1 MIISKTS
8 FRVSFFGGGTD
19 YLAYYRQ
26 NGGAVLS
33 TSINQHCY
41 IQARFINSIFKDKF
55 RLRYSEKEDAN
66 NLEDIKHP
74 SIRECIRFLNLD
86 KEKNG
91 IEIVHTSDIPSNTGL
106 GSSSAFSVGLLNS
119 LYSLKGKIVSKRQLA
134 GDAIFVEQK
143 MIKENVGSQDQIA
156 AAYGG
161 FNLIEFGT
169 SMSNDGNKF
178 DVHPITIGKDKI
190 NELQNWC
197 MLFFTGYTRIASE
210 IAKEQINNTPKNLN
224 KLSKMKE
231 MVYEAKDI
239 LCSNSTNDE
248 IIMDFGRLL
257 DESWKLKR
265 CLSNKITNPEID
277 KIYEQGIEAGAI
289 GGKILGAGGGGCI
302 FFIVPPENRCKVEN
316 KLKNLVHIPFKFSNE
331 GSRIIYYESEQNA

>member
-1 MIISKTS
+1 MIISRTP
-8 FRVSFFGGGTD
+8 FRVSFFGGGSD
-19 YLAYYRQ
+19 YPAYYRQ

-33 TSINQHCY
+33 TTINQHCY

-55 RLRYSEKEDAN
+55 RLRYSEKEDVSN
-66 NLEDIKHP
+66 IGDIKHP
-74 SIRECIRFLNLD
+74 SIRECIRFFNLD

-106 GSSSAFSVGLLNS
+106 GSSSAFTVGLLNS
-119 LYSLKGKIVSKRQLA
+119 LYSLKGQIVPKKQLA
-134 GDAIFVEQK
+134 SNAVFVEQK

-161 FNLIEFGT
+161 FNLIEFGKNI
-169 SMSNDGNKF
+169 SDDNKF

-190 NELQNWC
+190 NQLQDWC

-224 KLSKMKE
+224 ELEKMKE

-239 LCSNSTNDE
+239 LCSNSANDNM
-248 IIMDFGRLL
+248 ILNFGKLL

-265 CLSNKITNPEID
+265 RLSNKITNPEID
-277 KIYEQGIEAGAI
+277 KIYEQGMESGAI

-302 FFIVPPENRCKVEN
+302 LFIVPPENQNKVEN
-316 KLKNLVHIPFKFSNE
+316 KLKNLVRIPFKFSNE
-331 GSRIIYYESEQNA
+331 GSRIIYYEDSY

>member
-1 MIISKTS
+1 MIISKTC

-19 YLAYYRQ
+19 YPAYYRQ

-33 TSINQHCY
+33 TTIDQHCY

-55 RLRYSEKEDAN
+55 RLRYSEKEDVN
-66 NLEDIKHP
+66 DLEDVKHP
-74 SIRECIRFLNLD
+74 SIRECIRFFNLD
-86 KEKNG
+86 KDKNG
-91 IEIVHTSDIPSNTGL
+91 IEIVHTSDIPTNTGL

-119 LYSLKGKIVSKRQLA
+119 LYSLKGQITSKRKLA
-134 GDAIFVEQK
+134 EDAIFVEQK
-143 MIKENVGSQDQIA
+143 MIQENVGSQDQIA

-169 SMSNDGNKF
+169 NINNDDRF
-178 DVHPITIGKDKI
+178 DVHPITIKRDKI

-210 IAKEQINNTPKNLN
+210 IAKKQISNTPKNLN
-224 KLSKMKE
+224 ELYRMKK
-231 MVYEAKDI
+231 MVYDAKDI
-239 LCSNSTNDE
+239 LCSSSTNDE
-248 IIMDFGRLL
+248 IIWNFGKLL

-265 CLSNKITNPEID
+265 GLSNKITNPEID
-277 KIYEQGIEAGAI
+277 KIYELGIEAGAI

-302 FFIVPPENRCKVEN
+302 LFIVPPENQNKVEN
-316 KLKNLVHIPFKFSNE
+316 KLKNLVRIPFKFSSE
-331 GSRIIYYESEQNA
+331 GSRIIYYENN